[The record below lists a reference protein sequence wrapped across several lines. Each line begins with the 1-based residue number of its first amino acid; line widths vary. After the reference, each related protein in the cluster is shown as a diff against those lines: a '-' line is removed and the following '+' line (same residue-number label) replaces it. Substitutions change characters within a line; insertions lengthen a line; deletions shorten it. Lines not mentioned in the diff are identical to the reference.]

1 MIKNS
6 QQYRSTRLALASLRI
21 RLEAIGDDAT
31 DLIAREREELTKR
44 VAEMR
49 SDMEL
54 YERLQVT
61 ESSLLPVES
70 LSALPNLLIA
80 ARIAR
85 GMTQKEL
92 AEFMGLKMQQIQK
105 YEVDRY
111 ESASL
116 RRIAMVADALAL
128 DIFQAGE
135 LNGKRTLNHTDP
147 SKASCFP
154 VGEMYRRGWLGPYR
168 GSLIDARNTAP
179 EDLKD
184 FFAKAWG
191 PQANLRHRYARSANI
206 PHEPALSAWEA
217 RVMILTD
224 FRPPIREFLPVVA
237 DANWLR
243 SLAGLSRER
252 DGVRR
257 ARQHLLDA
265 GIALVVEEALPGMH
279 IDGAALR
286 TCKGNYSIALT
297 LRDPRLETFW
307 ITLMHEVAHLVLHIA
322 PGKYDSIFD
331 DVNAPAG
338 SDDEDEADVFSREAL
353 IPSRAWASCK
363 SQFTWTRE
371 AILADARHLGVGPA
385 VVVGH
390 IRRQA
395 GDIQFPNRVAANAD
409 VREQLHD

>member
-1 MIKNS
+1 
-6 QQYRSTRLALASLRI
+6 
-21 RLEAIGDDAT
+21 
-31 DLIAREREELTKR
+31 
-44 VAEMR
+44 
-49 SDMEL
+49 
-54 YERLQVT
+54 
-61 ESSLLPVES
+61 
-70 LSALPNLLIA
+70 
-80 ARIAR
+80 
-85 GMTQKEL
+85 
-92 AEFMGLKMQQIQK
+92 
-105 YEVDRY
+105 
-111 ESASL
+111 
-116 RRIAMVADALAL
+116 
-128 DIFQAGE
+128 
-135 LNGKRTLNHTDP
+135 
-147 SKASCFP
+147 
-154 VGEMYRRGWLGPYR
+154 
-168 GSLIDARNTAP
+168 
-179 EDLKD
+179 
-184 FFAKAWG
+184 
-191 PQANLRHRYARSANI
+191 
-206 PHEPALSAWEA
+206 
-217 RVMILTD
+217 MILTD

-307 ITLMHEVAHLVLHIA
+307 FTLMHEVAHLVLHIA

-331 DVNAPAG
+331 DVNAPAD

-371 AILADARHLGVGPA
+371 AILADARRLGVGPA

-395 GDIQFPNRVAANAD
+395 GDIQFPNRVAANGD